1 MDQQTLH
8 LIEKARDGSTRAMN
22 QLFGQWYKR
31 VYNIAWKYFAEEEA
45 ALEVCQQSF
54 LAMQR
59 HFHTLNEPAKFEIWL
74 YRTVINQCHQEH
86 RRQRQVRD
94 LKSGFP
100 KNNVP
105 VAPERPDQ
113 TYQREEVTR
122 LVLNALQQLP
132 EDQRTVLI
140 MKEYE
145 GLKFRE
151 IAEVLDISENTA
163 KSRLYYGLQ
172 NLKKILLSNQ
182 ASKEI
187 CHG

>member
-1 MDQQTLH
+1 MEKQSIQLVQQAQSGDTQALN
-8 LIEKARDGSTRAMN
+8 R
-22 QLFGQWYKR
+22 LFSLWYDR
-31 VYNIAWKYFAEEEA
+31 VYNIAWKYFADEDL
-45 ALEVCQQSF
+45 ALEVCQRSF

-59 HFHTLNEPAKFEIWL
+59 HLSKLNDPTKFKYWL
-74 YRTVINQCHQEH
+74 YRTVVNQCHMEH
-86 RRQRQVRD
+86 RRKKQQQNLKEAYPQNHVRQ
-94 LKSGFP
+94 
-100 KNNVP
+100 
-105 VAPERPDQ
+105 APERPDQ
-113 TYQREEVTR
+113 LYHQAEITR
-122 LVLNALQQLP
+122 HILYALQQLP
-132 EDQRTVLI
+132 DEQRTIII

-172 NLKKILLSNQ
+172 NMKKILLSNQ